1 MEPRPSDNVMKK
13 VISIVV
19 SWCFGFFLF
28 FFFFKVL
35 LNNPLAGIAIIMFA
49 ALATP
54 MLSMLLVDIF

>member
-19 SWCFGFFLF
+19 SWCFGFFLLF
-28 FFFFKVL
+28 FGFKVL